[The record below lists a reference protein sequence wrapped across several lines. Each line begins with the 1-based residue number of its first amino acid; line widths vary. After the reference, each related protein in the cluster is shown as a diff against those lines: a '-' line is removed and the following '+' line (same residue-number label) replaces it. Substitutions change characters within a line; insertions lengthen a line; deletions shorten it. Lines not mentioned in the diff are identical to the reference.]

1 MTSNSF
7 FIRQTDSNS
16 PYVYL
21 EGEEHYHL
29 SCVARI
35 CPKEKVW
42 LFDSHGQS
50 YLAQVEEIEKERTR
64 LLILEKKEAEEAK
77 TKITLAQALIKA
89 KKMEFLIQKS
99 TELGVASFVPVITAR
114 SLIKTEEKA
123 TKKLGRWQRIARE
136 AVKQSKNSWL
146 PSISPPLSLERVIKE
161 IKAEK
166 RLFLN
171 EDKGKYLREILI
183 QHRKSQRAKSP
194 QSAILLIGPEGGW
207 TREEAELILANGF
220 EEVSLGKNI
229 LRSETAALCSLALIS
244 HFWNL

>member
-1 MTSNSF
+1 MTSNRF
-7 FIRQTDSNS
+7 FIKQIDLNS

-21 EGEEHYHL
+21 EGEEHHHL
-29 SCVARI
+29 SSVARVN
-35 CPKEKVW
+35 PKEKVW

-50 YLAQVEEIEKERTR
+50 YLAKVEEIEKEKTK
-64 LLILEKKEAEEAK
+64 LLILEKKDADVAK
-77 TKITLAQALIKA
+77 IKITLAQALIKA

-99 TELGVASFVPVITAR
+99 TELGVARFVPVITAR
-114 SLIKTEEKA
+114 SLIKIEEKVK
-123 TKKLGRWQRIARE
+123 KKLERWQRIASE
-136 AVKQSKNSWL
+136 AVKQSRNSWI

-183 QHRKSQRAKSP
+183 QHRKSQRAKPPRSVL
-194 QSAILLIGPEGGW
+194 LLIGPEGGW
-207 TREEAELILANGF
+207 TREEAELILTNGF
-220 EEVSLGKNI
+220 DEVSLGKNI